1 METLTKHYFV
11 ITDQMRVDAK
21 EAMEAVYGVQDKFAV
36 SDDDI
41 EMMEE
46 YHAIKL
52 HNANKKKEAHFAE
65 LSKQQGTEY

>member
-1 METLTKHYFV
+1 
-11 ITDQMRVDAK
+11 MRLDAK
-21 EAMEAVYGVQDKFAV
+21 EAMEAVYGTKNDYEV

-52 HNANKKKEAHFAE
+52 HNANAKREKHFAE
-65 LSKQQGTEY
+65 LRKLHGTEI